1 MRRRYKRRIISGNI
15 VAEETIKNG
24 NCFFQCVARHI
35 YGYALDD
42 AELVSFISLIRY
54 TIVQYVIDHKADFE
68 EQLNCQN
75 DFSDYNT
82 YDDWVNNMSQNGI
95 FADQTTVGAFIQCY
109 GVNLHLWQQHS
120 PGSEVTCVTFL
131 TTLIGNREMTYGKNL
146 NLLYITENTFKKIPG
161 HYEYVDV
168 ANGVNYRCGQK
179 IFNKTSVDSLK
190 INDVVEQNEDVIMGN
205 DDDVSMDT
213 EKVDDRCRNT
223 NIKTKRYH
231 IDMLHDASASNI
243 LERWTVVAAGK
254 RAPNKANK
262 RKSAPHSEVKT
273 SNQRRSESR
282 KQARL
287 HNSSTARSVPVS
299 LFKKFDRV
307 RHTKSNGWIR
317 VGVITEC
324 RST

>member
-168 ANGVNYRCGQK
+168 ANGVNYRCGQ
-179 IFNKTSVDSLK
+179 L
-190 INDVVEQNEDVIMGN
+190 
-205 DDDVSMDT
+205 
-213 EKVDDRCRNT
+213 
-223 NIKTKRYH
+223 
-231 IDMLHDASASNI
+231 
-243 LERWTVVAAGK
+243 WT
-254 RAPNKANK
+254 
-262 RKSAPHSEVKT
+262 
-273 SNQRRSESR
+273 
-282 KQARL
+282 L
-287 HNSSTARSVPVS
+287 
-299 LFKKFDRV
+299 
-307 RHTKSNGWIR
+307 
-317 VGVITEC
+317 
-324 RST
+324 